1 MENMEIIWFKPT
13 AQGSQIE
20 QVAQDQV
27 QAPEYLQVEDV
38 LGNLSQCLTIL
49 RVKSVLFFFSI
60 KAESL
65 VFQVVLTVSH
75 CIPPRTACL
84 PQVRQLYT
92 VMGSPRAFSSPD

>member
-1 MENMEIIWFKPT
+1 METMEIIWFKPT

-49 RVKSVLFFFSI
+49 RVKSVLFFFPSRQ
-60 KAESL
+60 SL
-65 VFQVVLTVSH
+65 LYFRLCSLS
-75 CIPPRTACL
+75 PTAFL
-84 PQVRQLYT
+84 QGLLASLKSGSYT
-92 VMGSPRAFSSPD
+92 Q

>member
-1 MENMEIIWFKPT
+1 MAEFWMETMEIIWFKPT
-13 AQGSQIE
+13 AQSSQIE

-49 RVKSVLFFFSI
+49 RVKSVLFFFPSRQ
-60 KAESL
+60 SL

-75 CIPPRTACL
+75 CI

>member
-13 AQGSQIE
+13 AQSSQIE

-49 RVKSVLFFFSI
+49 RVKSVLFFFPSRQ
-60 KAESL
+60 SL
-65 VFQVVLTVSH
+65 LYFRLCSLS
-75 CIPPRTACL
+75 PTAFL
-84 PQVRQLYT
+84 QGLLASLKSGSYT
-92 VMGSPRAFSSPD
+92 Q

>member
-1 MENMEIIWFKPT
+1 METMEIIWFKPT

-49 RVKSVLFFFSI
+49 RVKTVLFFFPSRQ
-60 KAESL
+60 SL
-65 VFQVVLTVSH
+65 LYFRLCSLS
-75 CIPPRTACL
+75 PTAFL
-84 PQVRQLYT
+84 QGLLASLKSGSYT
-92 VMGSPRAFSSPD
+92 Q

>member
-1 MENMEIIWFKPT
+1 METMEIIWFKPT

-49 RVKSVLFFFSI
+49 ISKKCCFFFFPSRQ
-60 KAESL
+60 SL
-65 VFQVVLTVSH
+65 LYFRLCSLS
-75 CIPPRTACL
+75 PTAFL
-84 PQVRQLYT
+84 QGLLASLKSGSYT
-92 VMGSPRAFSSPD
+92 Q

>member
-1 MENMEIIWFKPT
+1 METMEIIWFKPT

-49 RVKSVLFFFSI
+49 RVKSVLFFFPSRQ
-60 KAESL
+60 SL
-65 VFQVVLTVSH
+65 LYFRLCSLS
-75 CIPPRTACL
+75 PTAFL
-84 PQVRQLYT
+84 QELLASLKSGSYT
-92 VMGSPRAFSSPD
+92 Q

>member
-13 AQGSQIE
+13 AQSSQIE

-49 RVKSVLFFFSI
+49 RVKSVLVFFPSRQ
-60 KAESL
+60 SL
-65 VFQVVLTVSH
+65 LYFRLCSLS
-75 CIPPRTACL
+75 PTAFL
-84 PQVRQLYT
+84 QGLLASLKSGSYT
-92 VMGSPRAFSSPD
+92 Q